1 MRVLMNLPTSFPSS
15 SVQVDSMRIIGR
27 MLSIQGICK
36 EITLGSGFA
45 LLLYFIVLCM
55 GALPACMSVYCVH
68 ACCPQRSEE
77 GKSFRTSIKDGGELP
92 YGCRKSNLGP
102 LERQPVFSIPD
113 SPPPQT
119 QAFGFICLK
128 MTTLSYCV
136 YLAHNFFRGTFWG
149 SFTTDGQKLIM
160 LLQEC
165 SHRCIVFPVRFTH
178 SQWWI
183 GMQRG
188 RVIPT

>member
-1 MRVLMNLPTSFPSS
+1 MLYCFISLFCAWVLCLPVCLYTVCMPAVHRGQKRANPLEPALKMGVSCHMGVGDQIWVLWKGSQYSQSLTHHLPKPT
-15 SVQVDSMRIIGR
+15 
-27 MLSIQGICK
+27 L
-36 EITLGSGFA
+36 LGSF
-45 LLLYFIVLCM
+45 F
-55 GALPACMSVYCVH
+55 
-68 ACCPQRSEE
+68 
-77 GKSFRTSIKDGGELP
+77 F
-92 YGCRKSNLGP
+92 
-102 LERQPVFSIPD
+102 
-113 SPPPQT
+113 
-119 QAFGFICLK
+119 K